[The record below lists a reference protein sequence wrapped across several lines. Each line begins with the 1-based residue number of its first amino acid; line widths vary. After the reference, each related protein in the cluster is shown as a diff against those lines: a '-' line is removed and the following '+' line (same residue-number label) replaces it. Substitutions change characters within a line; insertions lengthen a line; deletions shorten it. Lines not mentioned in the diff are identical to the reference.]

1 MSIKSKAVIQ
11 DGSTYS
17 DASYKGNITFY
28 CVLYIDRYSNRILE
42 SVYIERKNAESY
54 RNQSSQKLHIES
66 ETVEEYDVQ
75 INLWCSNGWGHGD
88 VLSFL
93 NLHTE
98 YDDAHRACYSNGR
111 PSPIKISDATVSEL

>member
-11 DGSTYS
+11 DETTYN
-17 DASYKGNITFY
+17 DALSKGNITLY
-28 CVLYIDRYSNRILE
+28 CVLYLDMYSNRILE

-66 ETVEEYDVQ
+66 ETVEEYDGQ
-75 INLWCSNGWGHGD
+75 IILWCSNEWGHGD

-98 YDDAHRACYSNGR
+98 YDEAHRACYANGR
-111 PSPIKISDATVSEL
+111 PSPVKISDATVSEL

>member
-1 MSIKSKAVIQ
+1 MSIKSKTVIQ
-11 DGSTYS
+11 DGSTYN
-17 DASYKGNITFY
+17 DALYKGNITFY

-42 SVYIERKNAESY
+42 SVYVERKNAESY

-66 ETVEEYDVQ
+66 ETVEEYDGQ
-75 INLWCSNGWGHGD
+75 INLWCSNEWGHGD

-98 YDDAHRACYSNGR
+98 YDDAHRACYTNGK
-111 PSPIKISDATVSEL
+111 PSPIKISDATVSGL